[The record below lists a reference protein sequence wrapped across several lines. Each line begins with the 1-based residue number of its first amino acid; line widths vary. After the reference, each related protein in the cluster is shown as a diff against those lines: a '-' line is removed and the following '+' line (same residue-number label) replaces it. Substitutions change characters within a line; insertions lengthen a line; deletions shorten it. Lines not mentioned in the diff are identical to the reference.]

1 MSNPEIIEV
10 EQLKEPKDFY
20 HFLDN
25 EPSLEEA
32 ACYEGNRKYTLAKSL
47 LISAIE
53 IRTKA
58 LDQAEKIKEI
68 DENNA
73 DLWWDITET
82 LEEEIGQAIS
92 NLNGVQYYLDKGFEE
107 MSPEEED
114 KERQKIAS
122 KQIRK
127 LRIEYLKY
135 ISVTVVLTLL
145 FCIKAYI
152 KNPWLVILPIL
163 VGAIIIFIQTI
174 MCSVRIVH
182 EIPYIEKDKNE
193 RG

>member
-92 NLNGVQYYLDKGFEE
+92 NLNGVQHYLDKGFEE

-114 KERQKIAS
+114 KELYKEAS

-135 ISVTVVLTLL
+135 ISVTVVVTLL
-145 FCIKAYI
+145 FCIMAFI

-163 VGAIIIFIQTI
+163 VGAFIILIQTI
-174 MCSVRIVH
+174 MCSVRIEYEV
-182 EIPYIEKDKNE
+182 PYIEKPKNE